1 MINHIQNAADFDKLI
16 QNDKVLVDFFAT
28 WCGPCSML
36 APIVEK
42 VSNEHP
48 ELTVIKV
55 DVDQAQ
61 ELAARYD
68 IYSIPALFYIEKGN
82 VVDKRVGYIDE
93 RAVKAFARVK

>member
-68 IYSIPALFYIEKGN
+68 IYSIPALFYIEKGK